1 MPKAGEVRSP
11 RLARCLGPPKPLPA
25 HCSAGSRASPPPW
38 AKLAESAFQAGGPR
52 RDQQERDHTCVP
64 AVSSEWPHDAAA
76 PIPGAPPRART
87 PSGKGTWE
95 MYRART
101 SAIVEGGQKFRLWAN
116 GSYYTDKKNKAQGSD
131 VACPRSPSHRVAGQ
145 DLNPLCLQELW

>member
-1 MPKAGEVRSP
+1 M
-11 RLARCLGPPKPLPA
+11 
-25 HCSAGSRASPPPW
+25 
-38 AKLAESAFQAGGPR
+38 
-52 RDQQERDHTCVP
+52 CVP

-145 DLNPLCLQELW
+145 DLNLLCLQELW